1 MASKMCVCVCVCV
14 CLCMVWEE
22 ELGREW
28 VGGLKKVNMEVISEQ
43 SCEQKFTRCEKH
55 IG

>member
-1 MASKMCVCVCVCV
+1 MANKMCV
-14 CLCMVWEE
+14 CMVWEE

-28 VGGLKKVNMEVISEQ
+28 VGGLKKVYMEMISEQ
-43 SCEQKFTRCEKH
+43 SCEQKFIRCEKH